1 MIFLVP
7 LAASI
12 LLVATPPEDPAPAKN
27 RARRDPDGWTVD
39 AKLGAYAGAF
49 DGMGVRTD
57 SGGLGIVEGALTPSW
72 RGGAWRVEVPLRL
85 GHRQTFGADLSET
98 TGSLALSTE
107 HRFTRALR
115 AGPEVGLSGAYR
127 PGWPDLYQRQPGG
140 ELPST
145 DRYGYLAWHAGAQLY
160 ALPFAHNH
168 LRLKYRYVSYRYA
181 GEPAFEPDVNPMHL
195 TPRDNVQ
202 HQIDLSWRY
211 LGGESWDLGF
221 SLDYTHRRDEDLLAR
236 NAGTGGTSGYTNPLQ
251 RLNRVEPAVE
261 VQLKRLGDQVDVS
274 LRYGFMVQDDPFQG
288 YYSYTGQ
295 HPRLDVEWA
304 VTDRLGLEG
313 RAEAWL
319 VEYGSD
325 GTFASRLDS
334 GSRRHDRRVALRAG
348 ARYAL
353 TPTLSAIA
361 EGEWVKRETNYP
373 DYEPDP
379 ITDVGYDIRFDYEN
393 LRAVAGL
400 EWRL

>member
-1 MIFLVP
+1 MNLLAP
-7 LAASI
+7 LA
-12 LLVATPPEDPAPAKN
+12 LTLVLATPPEDPAPATK
-27 RARRDPDGWTVD
+27 RAGRDQPGWTVD
-39 AKLGAYAGAF
+39 ARLGAYAGAF

-57 SGGLGIVEGALTPSW
+57 SGGLGIVEGALSPTW
-72 RGGAWRVEVPLRL
+72 RGGGWRVEVPLRL
-85 GHRQTFGADLSET
+85 THRETFGADLSET

-107 HRFTRALR
+107 RRFTRAFR
-115 AGPEVGLSGAYR
+115 AGPEVGISGAYR

-140 ELPST
+140 ALPST

-160 ALPFAHNH
+160 ALPLAHNH
-168 LRLKYRYVSYRYA
+168 VRLKYRYVAYRYQ
-181 GEPAFEPDVNPMHL
+181 GESAFEPDVNPMHL

-202 HQIDLSWRY
+202 HQVDLSWRY
-211 LGGESWDLGF
+211 LGGQSWDLGF
-221 SLDYTHRRDEDLLAR
+221 GLEYTHRRDDDLLAR
-236 NAGTGGTSGYTNPLQ
+236 NAGSGGTSGYTNPLQ
-251 RLNRVEPAVE
+251 KLNKVEPSVE
-261 VQLKRLGDQVDVS
+261 VKLKRLGDQVDVS

-319 VEYGSD
+319 VEYGSSS
-325 GTFASRLDS
+325 TFASRLDS
-334 GSRRHDRRVALRAG
+334 GSRRTDNRVALRAG

-353 TPTLSAIA
+353 TPTLSAVV

-373 DYEPDP
+373 DYVPDP
-379 ITDVGYDIRFDYEN
+379 VTDAGYDIRFDYDN
-393 LRAVAGL
+393 LRAVAGV